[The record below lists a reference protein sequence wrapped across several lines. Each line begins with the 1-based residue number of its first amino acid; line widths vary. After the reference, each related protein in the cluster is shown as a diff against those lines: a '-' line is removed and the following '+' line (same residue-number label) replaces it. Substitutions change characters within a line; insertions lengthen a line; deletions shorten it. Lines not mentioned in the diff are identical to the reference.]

1 MKRRPFVAGNWKMHG
16 SLEMTAELATGGA
29 GDVRGWLDR
38 FPRSRVQPDDLLD
51 AAAGTHTGVLL
62 GARLSPRDP
71 AADQLV
77 VIAEGLVE
85 GRGNVGR

>member
-1 MKRRPFVAGNWKMHG
+1 MPCGNDAPIPAAPRKTL
-16 SLEMTAELATGGA
+16 LEWIEH
-29 GDVRGWLDR
+29 DSVE
-38 FPRSRVQPDDLLD
+38 DLLD
-51 AAAGTHTGVLL
+51 AAASTHTGVLL